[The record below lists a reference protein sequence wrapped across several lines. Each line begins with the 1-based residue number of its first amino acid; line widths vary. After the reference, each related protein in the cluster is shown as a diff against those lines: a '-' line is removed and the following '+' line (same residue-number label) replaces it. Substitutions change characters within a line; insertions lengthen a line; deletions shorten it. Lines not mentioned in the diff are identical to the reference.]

1 MTARSLAVAALG
13 ALLGLATVG
22 PAAAGSCDRP
32 SAGNNPA
39 FAEPRSCPPTA
50 VRPSV
55 VKPAGKV
62 ATRPG
67 EVRRENGRTI
77 YTDGDTTIAIGGS
90 VMVDTVVGHGRMR
103 R

>member
-1 MTARSLAVAALG
+1 MTAASFAAAALG
-13 ALLGLATVG
+13 ALLVLVAVE
-22 PAAAGSCDRP
+22 PAAAGSCDRA

-39 FAEPRSCPPTA
+39 FAEPRSCARTSA
-50 VRPSV
+50 RPSME
-55 VKPAGKV
+55 KPAGRV

-67 EVRRENGRTI
+67 AVRRENGRPI